1 MYYFLM
7 TSLFHDWTFEPLNL
21 LDLFAQSPTPLPS
34 GNHWFVLC
42 VYESVFIRQWQNSVA
57 TEPRWPIK
65 TKNLISEPFTVYQP
79 WSRI

>member
-42 VYESVFIRQWQNSVA
+42 VYESVFVLFFSFIYLVFLVSMC
-57 TEPRWPIK
+57 K
-65 TKNLISEPFTVYQP
+65 
-79 WSRI
+79 